1 LFFVKRILNL
11 VTLPFHS
18 AARRI
23 LPATIAALLLA
34 LLVTQ
39 AASSVCTV
47 QCVQHQMAN
56 GAAPAMTHCHA
67 MQQPANGAPAQTC
80 SPTATSFCVID
91 LLANTQQKTLAQPTI
106 HAGAR
111 PARLLPVLNITARV
125 PAFPLLRSSIGD
137 PPLITPLRV

>member
-1 LFFVKRILNL
+1 MSLS
-11 VTLPFHS
+11 FHS

-47 QCVQHQMAN
+47 QCVQHQMASRP
-56 GAAPAMTHCHA
+56 AAAMTHCHA
-67 MQQPANGAPAQTC
+67 MSEPTNGAAAQSC
-80 SPTATSFCVID
+80 PPTATSYCVID

-106 HAGAR
+106 HADAR
-111 PARLLPVLNITARV
+111 PTRLV
-125 PAFPLLRSSIGD
+125 PALNNAARTPLFPLLRSSIGD
-137 PPLITPLRV
+137 PPMITPLRV

>member
-1 LFFVKRILNL
+1 MSPSFQ
-11 VTLPFHS
+11 S

-47 QCVQHQMAN
+47 KCVQHQMAS
-56 GAAPAMTHCHA
+56 GPAAAMTHCHA
-67 MQQPANGAPAQTC
+67 MSQPANGATAQTC
-80 SPTATSFCVID
+80 PPTATSFCVID

-111 PARLLPVLNITARV
+111 PFSLLPTTIIAARTPV
-125 PAFPLLRSSIGD
+125 FPLLRSSIGD